1 MSFALLTVA
10 AALAAAAV
18 VPATADAVLVC
29 VAPDRPDS
37 YVCKDTARPECLA
50 YGAVLGVEF
59 ELGTYCR

>member
-1 MSFALLTVA
+1 MSFVRLTVA

-29 VAPDRPDS
+29 VRPAAVDG

-50 YGAVLGVEF
+50 YGAVGNVEF
-59 ELGTYCR
+59 DLGTYCR